1 MSGSGQGANGAGGSK
16 RHRHVLRDSI
26 HGISNKSIRRRARR
40 AGVIRMSALV
50 HEHMR
55 AVLKVN
61 LKCLING
68 AIVYTHHA
76 NRKTIKTMDVV
87 YALKRQGQMLYGF
100 DSGSSKLT
108 KK

>member
-1 MSGSGQGANGAGGSK
+1 
-16 RHRHVLRDSI
+16 
-26 HGISNKSIRRRARR
+26 
-40 AGVIRMSALV
+40 MSALV

-55 AVLKVN
+55 AVLKVY
-61 LKCLING
+61 LKCLINDV
-68 AIVYTHHA
+68 IVYTQHA

-100 DSGSSKLT
+100 NSGLSKIT